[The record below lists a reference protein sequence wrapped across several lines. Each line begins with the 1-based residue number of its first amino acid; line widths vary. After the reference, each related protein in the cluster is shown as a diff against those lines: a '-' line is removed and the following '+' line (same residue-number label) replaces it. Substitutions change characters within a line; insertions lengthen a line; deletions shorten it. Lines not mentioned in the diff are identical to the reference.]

1 MAAAAS
7 SRARG
12 EADTL
17 HREVI
22 FICEDYSIR
31 GEDSRA
37 LMGVEGEVVV
47 GGWAYDDLYGYSRQK
62 TRVFNQRAGRRVAKN
77 HFKIHTAR
85 LIGMFAYE

>member
-7 SRARG
+7 SRAGG

-22 FICEDYSIR
+22 LICGDYSIR
-31 GEDSRA
+31 GEGSRV
-37 LMGVEGEVVV
+37 LMDVEGGVVV
-47 GGWAYDDLYGYSRQK
+47 AVWAYDDLYGYSRQK

-85 LIGMFAYE
+85 LIGMFAYK